1 MRVLSIVSNRYATFY
16 EKQTKVLEELGIHI
30 DHVHPRKQSPI
41 FEVRSQYSR
50 SYLDYLTVVP
60 RIWRKAFSKYDL
72 VHANNS
78 KTIPFAV
85 CQPHRPIVLTL
96 WGSDLMENYPHL
108 SRWGARYS
116 DEVIVMT
123 QEMADILDRECHII
137 PHGVDLEQFEPMDQA
152 IARDYLGWDGT
163 KHHVLFP
170 YDTSRTVKNYPL
182 AERVVQRVDAQIDTP
197 VTLQT
202 VADAD
207 HEEMPLYMSAADAL
221 LLTSKREGSPNSV
234 KEAMACNL
242 PVVATDVG
250 DVAERLSGVTHS
262 YVCAS
267 EDELVERLIDVLEAG
282 EGSDGRKHV
291 KELSLE
297 RMGERIIEVY
307 EQALSG

>member
-1 MRVLSIVSNRYATFY
+1 MKILSMVSNRYSPFY
-16 EKQTKVLEELGIHI
+16 VQQSAILESNGISVDHIFPRQQRAEQEDQTGIN
-30 DHVHPRKQSPI
+30 
-41 FEVRSQYSR
+41 R
-50 SYLDYLTVVP
+50 SYSDYFTMFPKV
-60 RIWRKAFSKYDL
+60 WKKSFSNYDL
-72 VHANNS
+72 VHANNG

-85 CQPHRPIVLTL
+85 CQRHRPIVLTL
-96 WGSDLMENYPHL
+96 WGSDLMETYPRL
-108 SRWGARYS
+108 SRWGAKYS

-123 QEMADILDRECHII
+123 KEMADMLDRECHVI
-137 PHGVDLEQFEPMDQA
+137 PHGVDLELFEPMDQA
-152 IARDYLGWDGT
+152 TARDRLGWDET
-163 KHHVLFP
+163 NHHVLFP

-182 AERVVQRVDAQIDTP
+182 AERFIQRVNAEIDTT

-207 HEEMPLYMSAADAL
+207 HEEMPLYMNAADAL

-234 KEAMACNL
+234 KEAMACNV

-282 EGSDGRKHV
+282 ERSDGREYV
-291 KELSLE
+291 QELSLE
-297 RMGERIIEVY
+297 RMGERIIDVY
-307 EQALSG
+307 EQAIS